1 MMMRWLAVFLL
12 ILSGVAQAA
21 APTVRVRVLG
31 QQPVV
36 AGQSVQIEVTILAP
50 NFFLSAPAFPAL
62 QVPGA
67 VVTMPDERGV
77 NDTETIDGASYAGI
91 RKTYV
96 FTPQTGGDFTLPTPE
111 IHFTWSGDDGK
122 PQAATVTLPPTTI
135 HAGGQRNASQA
146 NAAPASAP
154 APLLPASPI
163 HIGQTFDQAISGK
176 DAHLRAGDALVRTI
190 TIFAP
195 GTPAMM
201 IEPPQLAAPRG
212 VRQFRADPQ
221 LQDGVAATGDEP
233 AGATGGR
240 RVETVTYV
248 FEGSG
253 HYTLPAVSVAWY
265 DPATGK
271 RAQSSAPAVTI
282 DVARAAPGLGLA
294 PTGGAPMRLPAW
306 LDWRMAAVL
315 AGGALAAGYAAW
327 RWRRGWRP
335 RGQGTH
341 TGKTHRSNASPLPPL
356 NP

>member
-1 MMMRWLAVFLL
+1 MTMRWLAVMLL
-12 ILSGVAQAA
+12 ILSGVAHAA

-31 QQPVV
+31 PQPVV

-77 NDTETIDGASYAGI
+77 NATETIDGASYAGI

-96 FTPQTGGDFTLPTPE
+96 FTPQTAGDFTLPTPE
-111 IHFTWSGDDGK
+111 IHFRWSGDDGK
-122 PQAATVTLPPTTI
+122 PQDATVTLPPTTI

-146 NAAPASAP
+146 SAVQASGP

-163 HIGQTFDQAISGK
+163 HIRQTFDQAISGK

-221 LQDGVAATGDEP
+221 LQDGVAAAGDEP

-294 PTGGAPMRLPAW
+294 PTGGAPMRLPGW
-306 LDWRMAAVL
+306 LDWRMATLL
-315 AGGALAAGYAAW
+315 AGVALTAGYAAW

-335 RGQGTH
+335 RGPATH
-341 TGKTHRSNASPLPPL
+341 TGKTHRSKAPPLPPL

>member
-1 MMMRWLAVFLL
+1 MTMRWIAYLLLFAAGLAQGAV
-12 ILSGVAQAA
+12 
-21 APTVRVRVLG
+21 PTVRVRVLG

-36 AGQSVQIEVTILAP
+36 AGQSVQVEVTILAP

-67 VVTMPDERGV
+67 VITMPDERGV
-77 NDTETIDGASYAGI
+77 NSTETIDGASYAGI

-96 FTPQTGGDFTLPTPE
+96 FTPQTGGDFPLPTPE

-122 PQAATVTLPPTTI
+122 PRDATVTLPPTTI
-135 HAGGQRNASQA
+135 HAGGQRTESQA
-146 NAAPASAP
+146 AAAQASGA

-163 HIGQTFDQAISGK
+163 YIHQAFDRPVSGT
-176 DAHLRAGDALVRTI
+176 DAHLRAGDALVRTL

-221 LQDGVAATGDEP
+221 LQDGAVAAGDEP
-233 AGATGGR
+233 TGTTGGR
-240 RVETVTYV
+240 RVEAVTYV

-253 HYTLPAVSVAWY
+253 RYTLPAVTVAWY

-294 PTGGAPMRLPAW
+294 PAGGGPMRLPGW

-315 AGGALAAGYAAW
+315 AGVALVVGYAAW
-327 RWRRGWRP
+327 RWHTGWRP
-335 RGQGTH
+335 RG
-341 TGKTHRSNASPLPPL
+341 RSAHDGRPRRGHASPLPPL